1 MPSKDAA
8 QGRIAPGG
16 PPRDVP
22 PRHDPI
28 DLAFR
33 MTDPNDAERAARRS
47 RLIGRA
53 LIILLG
59 LLVLAYVIPIF
70 IHR

>member
-1 MPSKDAA
+1 
-8 QGRIAPGG
+8 
-16 PPRDVP
+16 
-22 PRHDPI
+22 
-28 DLAFR
+28 